1 MKAYV
6 ITTGVLFG
14 LLVVAHVGRVLAEGT
29 RVARDPWFAGFTVL
43 ALAMCGWAWRVLRT
57 ASRPDGDRPPV

>member
-14 LLVVAHVGRVLAEGT
+14 LLVVAHVMRAFEEGAHVLTNPMWLLITLLA
-29 RVARDPWFAGFTVL
+29 AGL
-43 ALAMCGWAWRVLRT
+43 CLWSWQVLRG
-57 ASRPDGDRPPV
+57 ASRAERRTP